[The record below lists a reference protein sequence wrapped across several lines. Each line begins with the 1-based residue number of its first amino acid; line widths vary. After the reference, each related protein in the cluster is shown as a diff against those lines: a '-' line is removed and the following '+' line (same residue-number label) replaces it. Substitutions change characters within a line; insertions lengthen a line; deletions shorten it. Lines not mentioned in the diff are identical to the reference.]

1 MTFLWL
7 LFALILILLALG
19 YIFSMLM
26 TRRHTPD
33 STRSPAEYGLA
44 FDEVAF
50 PARDGVT
57 LRGWWIPAAPTPTFP
72 RLVTGEEESDRAVIF
87 LHGHGGSMDPDVQY
101 VPALHAVGF
110 NVLMFDFRAHGR
122 SDGRVSTIGYLERQ
136 DLLGAADFVRAKGI
150 NRIGLLG
157 FSMGG
162 IVAMLTAPLCP
173 DVRVVISDGGPARM
187 RTALAVWAWEH
198 GVPRPLG
205 AVLAWLALTVT
216 SLRVG
221 ANQFHYEPVRW
232 VGRIAPRP
240 ILFIHGERDPYVP
253 PADFAALV
261 AAANEPREVWRVP
274 EAGHRTVDQV
284 HPEEYRRRVVAFF
297 DQHL

>member
-1 MTFLWL
+1 MAILWL
-7 LFALILILLALG
+7 LLSILLILLALG
-19 YIFSMLM
+19 YVFSVLM

-33 STRSPAEYGLA
+33 ETRSPAEYGLA

-50 PARDGVT
+50 PACDGVT
-57 LRGWWIPAAPTPTFP
+57 LRGWWIPAVGSA
-72 RLVTGEEESDRAVIF
+72 DRAVIF

-101 VPALHAVGF
+101 VPALHAAEF

-122 SDGRVSTIGYLERQ
+122 SDGRMSTLGYLERR
-136 DLLGAADFVRAKGI
+136 DVLGAVDFVRAKGI
-150 NRIGLLG
+150 SRIGFLG

-162 IVAMLTAPLCP
+162 IVAMLTAPICP
-173 DVRVVISDGGPARM
+173 DVRAVISDGGPARM
-187 RTALAVWAWEH
+187 RTALTVWAWEH
-198 GVPRPLG
+198 GVPRSLG

-221 ANQFHYEPVRW
+221 ANQFRYEPIRW

-253 PADFAALV
+253 PADFDALL
-261 AAANEPREVWRVP
+261 AAANEPKEIWRVP
-274 EAGHRTVDQV
+274 EAGHRMVDQV
-284 HPEEYRRRVVAFF
+284 YPEEYRRRVVAFF

>member
-1 MTFLWL
+1 V
-7 LFALILILLALG
+7 
-19 YIFSMLM
+19 LM

-33 STRSPAEYGLA
+33 ETRSPAEYGLA

-57 LRGWWIPAAPTPTFP
+57 LRGWWIPAVGSA
-72 RLVTGEEESDRAVIF
+72 DRMVIF

-101 VPALHAVGF
+101 VPALHAAEF

-122 SDGRVSTIGYLERQ
+122 SDGRMSTLGYLERQ
-136 DLLGAADFVRAKGI
+136 DVLGAVDFVRARGI
-150 NRIGLLG
+150 SRIGLLG

-162 IVAMLTAPLCP
+162 IVAMLTAPICP
-173 DVRVVISDGGPARM
+173 DVRAVISDGGPARVK
-187 RTALAVWAWEH
+187 TALTVWAWEH
-198 GVPRPLG
+198 GVPRSLG

-221 ANQFHYEPVRW
+221 ANQFRYEPIRW

-240 ILFIHGERDPYVP
+240 ILFIHGERDPYIP
-253 PADFAALV
+253 PADFDALV
-261 AAANEPREVWRVP
+261 AAANEPKEIWRVP

-284 HPEEYRRRVVAFF
+284 YPEEYRRRVVAFF
-297 DQHL
+297 DQYL

>member
-1 MTFLWL
+1 MAILWL
-7 LFALILILLALG
+7 LLSILLILLALG
-19 YIFSMLM
+19 YVFSVLM

-33 STRSPAEYGLA
+33 ETRSPAEYGLA

-57 LRGWWIPAAPTPTFP
+57 LRGWWIPAVGSA
-72 RLVTGEEESDRAVIF
+72 DRAVIF

-101 VPALHAVGF
+101 VPALHAAEF

-122 SDGRVSTIGYLERQ
+122 SDGRMSTLGYLERR
-136 DLLGAADFVRAKGI
+136 DVLGAVDFVRAKGI
-150 NRIGLLG
+150 SRIGFLG

-162 IVAMLTAPLCP
+162 IVAMLTAPICP
-173 DVRVVISDGGPARM
+173 DVRAVISDGGPARM
-187 RTALAVWAWEH
+187 RTALTVWAWEH
-198 GVPRPLG
+198 GVPRSLG

-221 ANQFHYEPVRW
+221 ANQFRYEPIRW

-253 PADFAALV
+253 PADFDALL
-261 AAANEPREVWRVP
+261 AAANEPKEIWRVP
-274 EAGHRTVDQV
+274 EAGHRMVDQV
-284 HPEEYRRRVVAFF
+284 YPEEYRRRVVAFF

>member
-1 MTFLWL
+1 MAILWL
-7 LFALILILLALG
+7 LLSIILILLALS
-19 YIFSMLM
+19 YVFSLLL

-33 STRSPAEYGLA
+33 STRSPAEYDLA
-44 FDEVAF
+44 FDEVTF

-57 LRGWWIPAAPTPTFP
+57 LRGWWIPAVGGA
-72 RLVTGEEESDRAVIF
+72 DRIVIF

-101 VPALHAVGF
+101 VPALHAAGF

-122 SDGRVSTIGYLERQ
+122 SDGHVSTIGYLERQ
-136 DLLGAADFVRAKGI
+136 DVLGAVDFVRSKDI
-150 NRIGLLG
+150 NRIALLG

-162 IVAMLTAPLCP
+162 IVAMLTAPICP
-173 DVRVVISDGGPARM
+173 DVRAVISDGGPARM
-187 RTALAVWAWEH
+187 RTALTVWAWER

-205 AVLAWLALTVT
+205 AMLAWLALAVT

-232 VGRIAPRP
+232 VGRITPRP
-240 ILFIHGERDPYVP
+240 ILFIHGERDQYIP
-253 PADFAALV
+253 PADFDALV
-261 AAANEPREVWRVP
+261 AATNEPKEIWRVP

-284 HPEEYRRRVVAFF
+284 YPDEYRRRVVEFF
-297 DQHL
+297 ERHL